1 MFSEAKP
8 RETLRQL
15 VSLKTSCLSVENV
28 TETAFPIHPTSS
40 NLPKLLK
47 YDTLDGSLSLTL
59 SVCFINKCYIVTF
72 HSRHSFQA
80 GVNVQQ
86 AILLCVYV

>member
-28 TETAFPIHPTSS
+28 TPIHPTSS

-72 HSRHSFQA
+72 HSRYSFQA

-86 AILLCVYV
+86 DILLGVYV